1 MTLMET
7 TTLTKPR
14 SMNVTVKLEST
25 DRDRL
30 ASIASFKQR
39 SPHFIMKEAIQ
50 RYLDAEE
57 VEQYQISLADAS
69 IEQYEKTG
77 LHVTLS
83 EMRDWMR
90 AKKIHPNTPRPLCH
104 A

>member
-1 MTLMET
+1 MEIAV
-7 TTLTKPR
+7 LTKPPAT
-14 SMNVTVKLEST
+14 NLTVKLESK
-25 DRDRL
+25 DRERL
-30 ASIASFKQR
+30 ASIALFKQR

-69 IEQYEKTG
+69 MEQFEKTG

-90 AKKIHPNTPRPLCH
+90 NKKLNPHAPRPVCH
-104 A
+104 G

>member
-1 MTLMET
+1 MTIMKT
-7 TTLTKPR
+7 ATLTKPR
-14 SMNVTVKLEST
+14 ATNLTVKLESS

-30 ASIASFKQR
+30 TSIASFKQR

-50 RYLDAEE
+50 RYLDIEE
-57 VEQYQISLADAS
+57 VEQHQISLADAS

-77 LHVTLS
+77 LHVTLN

-90 AKKIHPNTPRPLCH
+90 DKKLNPNTPRPLCH

>member
-1 MTLMET
+1 MET
-7 TTLTKPR
+7 AILTRPR
-14 SMNVTVKLEST
+14 ATNMTVKLESS

-57 VEQYQISLADAS
+57 IEQHQISLADAS

-90 AKKIHPNTPRPLCH
+90 DKKLNPNTPRPLCH

>member
-1 MTLMET
+1 MET
-7 TTLTKPR
+7 ATLTRPR
-14 SMNVTVKLEST
+14 ATNMTVKMEFS

-30 ASIASFKQR
+30 ISIASFKQR

-50 RYLDAEE
+50 RYLDVEE
-57 VEQYQISLADAS
+57 IEQHQISLADAS

-90 AKKIHPNTPRPLCH
+90 DKKIHPNTPRPLCH